1 MLYFARWKTTL
12 IWMAVFLSAVI
23 ALPNLLSE
31 KQLEAFP
38 DWLPKS
44 QVTLGLD
51 LQGGSHLLLRLER
64 NGIIEDRLQTTRD
77 DIRRLLRA
85 EQLGYTGLA
94 AAGQSVQVRIRN
106 TDDVDQ
112 AKQALSELLQPVD
125 GGLLGGGAIREITLE
140 EPQVGLLRLALTEE
154 GIDYR
159 VSSAVAQSIEV
170 IRKRV
175 DELGTTEPAIQRQGS
190 DRILVQVPGLDDP
203 QRLKELLGQTAKLA
217 FRMVDVTM
225 PVEEAINGRPPA
237 TSEVLPGVEGG
248 DAPFYLIQRSVLV
261 SGENLVDAQAG
272 FSQQTNEPIVTFR
285 FDTKG
290 AQRFGAATQA
300 NVGLPFAIVLDDQV
314 ISAPRINEPILGGS
328 GQISGNFSVQEA
340 NDLAILLRAGALP
353 AELTIIEERTVG
365 PSLGADSIAA
375 GKIAGIIGGL
385 LVIGFMILAYGML
398 GVVANIALIANV
410 VMLMAVLTLFG
421 ATLTLPGIAGI
432 VLTVGMAVD
441 SNVLIYERIR
451 EESRAGRKLI
461 QAIEAGFARAFT
473 TILDAN
479 ITTLIAA
486 AILFFVGTGPVK
498 GFAVTLTIGIITTV
512 FSAFTLTRWMMAFWF
527 KYKRPKALPDGLLGK
542 LPREFNLKFMR
553 LRNWAFLSSAAA
565 AIASVALFVVV
576 DMNYGIDFKGG
587 SIIEVKSQDGPADL
601 GDLRTRMSELN
612 LGDVQ
617 VQEFGSPD
625 EVLIRVQ
632 AQDGSETAEQNVV
645 KVVRAELGDEYEFRR
660 VEVVGPTVSAEL
672 ARDGTLAV
680 AGALFAILIYIWLRF
695 EWQFAIGAVVATFH
709 DVVLTIGIFVISG
722 VEFNLSSVAAVLTIV
737 GYSLNDTVVVYDRV
751 RENLRRYKK
760 RPLESLL
767 DLSVNQ
773 MLSRTILT
781 SVTTL
786 LALLALY
793 LFGGEVIQS
802 FTFAMIFGVLIGTYS
817 STFIAAPI
825 LILFKLRPEDFRKG
839 LDEKK
844 EKRDET
850 EGTMPINFDT

>member
-12 IWMAVFLSAVI
+12 IWMAVFVSALV
-23 ALPNLLSE
+23 ALPNLLS
-31 KQLEAFP
+31 QNMLQQFP
-38 DWLPKS
+38 DWMPKD

-51 LQGGSHLLLRLER
+51 LQGGSHMLLRLER
-64 NGIIEDRLQTTRD
+64 NEIIEERVQTTRD
-77 DIRRLLRA
+77 DVRRLLRQ
-85 EQLGYTGLA
+85 ERILYSGLQG
-94 AAGQSVQVRIRN
+94 AGQSVQVRIRDA
-106 TDDVDQ
+106 DDVEL
-112 AKQALSELLQPVD
+112 ARQALQDILQPID
-125 GGLLGGGAIREITLE
+125 GGLLGGGVITEITLE
-140 EPQVGLLRLALTEE
+140 EPQAGLLRLTLTDE

-159 VSSAVAQSIEV
+159 VSSAVTQSIEV

-175 DELGTTEPAIQRQGS
+175 DELGTTEPAIQRQGA
-190 DRILVQVPGLDDP
+190 DRVLVQVPGLDDP
-203 QRLKELLGQTAKLA
+203 QRLKQLLNQTAKLT
-217 FRMVDVTM
+217 FRMVDESM
-225 PVEEAINGRPPA
+225 PVQEAINGRPPS
-237 TSEVLPGVEGG
+237 TSEVLPTLDPADGG
-248 DAPFYLIQRSVLV
+248 FELIERSVLV

-290 AQRFGAATQA
+290 AQRFGQATQQ
-300 NVGLPFAIVLDDQV
+300 NVGSRFAIVLDDQV
-314 ISAPRINEPILGGS
+314 ISAPVIREAILGGS
-328 GQISGNFSVQEA
+328 GQISGNFTVDTA

-353 AELTIIEERTVG
+353 ATLTIIEERTVG

-375 GKIAGIIGGL
+375 GQTAGIIGAI
-385 LVIGFMILAYGML
+385 LVVVFMVLAYGML

-410 VMLMAVLTLFG
+410 TMVMAILTLLG

-451 EESRAGRKLI
+451 EEIRGGRNLV
-461 QAIEAGFARAFT
+461 QGIEAGFSRALT

-486 AILFFVGTGPVK
+486 FILFFVGTGPVK

-512 FSAFTLTRWMMAFWF
+512 FSAYTLTRWMIAYWF
-527 KYKRPKALPDGLLGK
+527 KVKRPKALPDGLLGK
-542 LPREFNLKFMR
+542 LPREFNIKFMT
-553 LRNWAFLSSAAA
+553 LRNFAFAGSIVGI
-565 AIASVALFVVV
+565 IASVGLFATVN
-576 DMNYGIDFKGG
+576 MNYGIDFVGG
-587 SIIEVKSQDGPADL
+587 SIIEVRAQDGPADL
-601 GDLRTRMSELN
+601 ADIRTRMSELN

-617 VQEFGSPD
+617 VQEFGEPE

-632 AQDGSETAEQNVV
+632 AQDGSETAEQNVITL
-645 KVVRAELGDEYEFRR
+645 VRAELEGDYEFRR

-680 AGALFAILIYIWLRF
+680 FGALFAILIYIWLRF

-709 DVVLTIGIFVISG
+709 DVLLTIGLFVISG

-760 RPLESLL
+760 KPLEALL

-781 SVTTL
+781 SITTL
-786 LALLALY
+786 LALLSLF

-817 STFIAAPI
+817 SIFIAAPI
-825 LILFKLRPEDFRKG
+825 LILFNLRPEDFRKG
-839 LDEKK
+839 LEDKK
-844 EKRDET
+844 KQKDET
-850 EGTMPINFDT
+850 EGTMPINLDM

>member
-12 IWMAVFLSAVI
+12 IWLAVFMSAVV

-31 KQLEAFP
+31 NTLKNFP
-38 DWLPKS
+38 DFMPKG

-51 LQGGSHLLLRLER
+51 LQGGSHMLLRLER
-64 NGIIEDRLQTTRD
+64 NEIIEERIQTTRD
-77 DIRRLLRA
+77 DVRRLLRA
-85 EQLGYTGLA
+85 EGIGYTGLS
-94 AAGQSVQVRIRN
+94 AAGQAVQVRIRN
-106 TDDVDQ
+106 NDEIEQ
-112 AKQALSELLQPVD
+112 AKDILDELLVPVD
-125 GGLLGGGAIREITLE
+125 GGLLGGGTIVEITRE
-140 EPQVGLLRLALTEE
+140 EPQEGLLRFSLSEA

-159 VSSAVAQSIEV
+159 VSAAVAQSIEV
-170 IRKRV
+170 VRRRV
-175 DELGTTEPAIQRQGS
+175 DELGTTEPTIQRQGS
-190 DRILVQVPGLDDP
+190 DRLLVQVPGLEDP
-203 QRLKELLGQTAKLA
+203 QQLKEILKTTAKLT
-217 FRMVDVTM
+217 FRMVDTSM
-225 PVEEAINGRPPA
+225 PVQEAINGRPPA
-237 TSEVLPGVEGG
+237 TSEILPASNEAEGS
-248 DAPFYLIQRSVLV
+248 YLIQRSVLV
-261 SGENLVDAQAG
+261 AGENLVDAQAG
-272 FSQQTNEPIVTFR
+272 FDQQTNEPIVTFR

-290 AQRFGAATQA
+290 AQRFGQATQQ

-328 GQISGNFSVQEA
+328 GQISGNFTVEEA
-340 NDLAILLRAGALP
+340 NNLAILLRAGALP
-353 AELTIIEERTVG
+353 ATLTIIEERTVG

-375 GKIAGIIGGL
+375 GKVAGIIGAV
-385 LVIGFMILAYGML
+385 LVVVFMILAYGVL
-398 GVVANIALIANV
+398 GIVANIALIANI
-410 VMLMAVLTLFG
+410 VMIMAILTLFG

-451 EESRAGRKLI
+451 EEARAGRNLV
-461 QAIEAGFARAFT
+461 QAIEAGFARALT

-527 KYKRPKALPDGLLGK
+527 KRRRPKALPDGLMGM
-542 LPREFNLKFMR
+542 LPSEFNFKFMK
-553 LRNWAFLSSAAA
+553 LRNAAFIASVFAAV
-565 AIASVALFVVV
+565 ASVALFFTI

-587 SIIEVKSQDGPADL
+587 SIIEVRSQDGPADL

-617 VQEFGSPD
+617 VQEFGSPE

-632 AQDGSETAEQNVV
+632 AQDGSESSEQNVV
-645 KVVRAELGDEYEFRR
+645 TLVRAELDSEYEFRR
-660 VEVVGPTVSAEL
+660 VEVVGPTVSSEL
-672 ARDGTLAV
+672 ATAGALAV
-680 AGALFAILIYIWLRF
+680 GGALFAILIYIWLRF

-709 DVVLTIGIFVISG
+709 DVLLTIGIFVLSG

-760 RPLESLL
+760 KPLDALL

-773 MLSRTILT
+773 MLSRTMLT

-786 LALLALY
+786 LALLALF

-802 FTFAMIFGVLIGTYS
+802 FTFAMIFGVIVGTYS

-839 LDEKK
+839 LDDKVKK
-844 EKRDET
+844 KDET
-850 EGTMPINFDT
+850 EGTLPVQFDT

>member
-12 IWMAVFLSAVI
+12 IWMAVFISAVI
-23 ALPNLLSE
+23 AIPNLFSE

-38 DWLPKS
+38 DWMPKG

-106 TDDVDQ
+106 ADDVEQ
-112 AKQALSELLQPVD
+112 AKQALNELLQPVD
-125 GGLLGGGAIREITLE
+125 AGLLGGGAIREITLE
-140 EPQVGLLRLALTEE
+140 EPQTGLLRLSLTDE

-159 VSSAVAQSIEV
+159 VTSAVAQSIEV

-203 QRLKELLGQTAKLA
+203 QRLKELLGQTAKLT
-217 FRMVDVTM
+217 FRMVDITM
-225 PVEEAINGRPPA
+225 PVEEAMNGRPPA

-328 GQISGNFSVQEA
+328 GQISGNFTVQEA

-375 GKIAGIIGGL
+375 GKIAGIIGGI

-398 GVVANIALIANV
+398 GVVANIALVANV
-410 VMLMAVLTLFG
+410 TMLMAILTLFG

-451 EESRAGRKLI
+451 EEARAGRNLI

-527 KYKRPKALPDGLLGK
+527 KRKRPKTLPDGLLGK
-542 LPREFNLKFMR
+542 LPREFNLKFMKF
-553 LRNWAFLSSAAA
+553 RNWAFLSSAAA

-601 GDLRTRMSELN
+601 GDIRARMSELN

-617 VQEFGSPD
+617 VQEFGSPE

-645 KVVRAELGDEYEFRR
+645 TVVRAELGDEYEFRR

-786 LALLALY
+786 LALMALY

-825 LILFKLRPEDFRKG
+825 LILFNLRPEDFRKG

-850 EGTMPINFDT
+850 EGTMPIHFDT

>member
-12 IWMAVFLSAVI
+12 IWMAVFLGAVI
-23 ALPNLLSE
+23 AIPNLFSE

-38 DWLPKS
+38 DWMPKG

-106 TDDVDQ
+106 ADDVEQ
-112 AKQALSELLQPVD
+112 AKQALNELLQPVD
-125 GGLLGGGAIREITLE
+125 AGLLGGGAIREITLE
-140 EPQVGLLRLALTEE
+140 EPQTGLLRLSLTEE

-159 VSSAVAQSIEV
+159 VTSAVAQSIEV

-203 QRLKELLGQTAKLA
+203 QRLKELLGQTAKLT
-217 FRMVDVTM
+217 FRMVDITM

-328 GQISGNFSVQEA
+328 GQISGNFTVQEA

-375 GKIAGIIGGL
+375 GKIAGIIGGI

-410 VMLMAVLTLFG
+410 TMLMAILTLFG

-451 EESRAGRKLI
+451 EEARAGRKLI

-527 KYKRPKALPDGLLGK
+527 KHKRPKALPDGLLGK
-542 LPREFNLKFMR
+542 LPREFNLKFMKF
-553 LRNWAFLSSAAA
+553 RNWAFLSSAAA
-565 AIASVALFVVV
+565 AIASVGLFVVV

-601 GDLRTRMSELN
+601 GDIRARMSELN

-645 KVVRAELGDEYEFRR
+645 TVVRAELGDEYEFRR

-786 LALLALY
+786 LALMALY

-825 LILFKLRPEDFRKG
+825 LILFNLRPEDFRKG

>member
-12 IWMAVFLSAVI
+12 IWLAVFLSAMV

-31 KQLEAFP
+31 NTLKSFP
-38 DWLPKS
+38 DFMPKGKL
-44 QVTLGLD
+44 TLGLD
-51 LQGGSHLLLRLER
+51 LQGGSHMLLRLER
-64 NGIIEDRLQTTRD
+64 NEIIEERIQTTRD
-77 DIRRLLRA
+77 DVRRLLRA
-85 EQLGYTGLA
+85 EGIGYTGLS
-94 AAGQSVQVRIRN
+94 AAGQAVQVRIRN
-106 TDDVDQ
+106 NDDVEQ
-112 AKQALSELLQPVD
+112 AKDILDELLLPVD
-125 GGLLGGGAIREITLE
+125 GGLLGGGSIVEINRE
-140 EPQVGLLRLALTEE
+140 EPQEGLLRFALTED

-159 VSSAVAQSIEV
+159 VSAAVAQSIEV
-170 IRKRV
+170 IRRRV
-175 DELGTTEPAIQRQGS
+175 DELGTTEPSIQRQGS
-190 DRILVQVPGLDDP
+190 DRVLVQVPGLDDP
-203 QRLKELLGQTAKLA
+203 ERLKRILNQTAKLA
-217 FRMVDVTM
+217 FRMVDSTM
-225 PVEEAINGRPPA
+225 PVQEAINGRPPA
-237 TSEVLPGVEGG
+237 TSEVLPAANEAEG
-248 DAPFYLIQRSVLV
+248 FYLIQRSVLV

-272 FSQQTNEPIVTFR
+272 FDQQTNEPIVSFR

-290 AQRFGAATQA
+290 AQRFGQATQQ

-328 GQISGNFSVQEA
+328 GQISGNFTVEEA
-340 NDLAILLRAGALP
+340 NNLAILLRAGALP
-353 AELTIIEERTVG
+353 ATLTIIEERTVG

-375 GKIAGIIGGL
+375 GKIAGIIGAI
-385 LVIGFMILAYGML
+385 LVVVFMILAYGVL
-398 GVVANIALIANV
+398 GIVANIALIANI
-410 VMLMAVLTLFG
+410 VMIMAILTLFG

-451 EESRAGRKLI
+451 EEARAGRNLV
-461 QAIEAGFARAFT
+461 QAIEAGFARALT

-527 KYKRPKALPDGLLGK
+527 KRRRPKALPDGLMSK
-542 LPREFNLKFMR
+542 LPSDFNFKFMK
-553 LRNWAFLSSAAA
+553 LRNPAFIASVFAAV
-565 AIASVALFVVV
+565 ASVALFFTIN
-576 DMNYGIDFKGG
+576 MNYGIDFKGG
-587 SIIEVKSQDGPADL
+587 SIIEVRSQNGPADL

-612 LGDVQ
+612 LGEVQ
-617 VQEFGSPD
+617 VQEFGEPE

-632 AQDGSETAEQNVV
+632 AQDGSESSEQNVV
-645 KVVRAELGDEYEFRR
+645 KLVRAELGDEYEFRR

-672 ARDGTLAV
+672 ATAGALAV
-680 AGALFAILIYIWLRF
+680 GGALFAILIYIWLRF

-709 DVVLTIGIFVISG
+709 DVLLTIGIFVLSG

-751 RENLRRYKK
+751 RENLRRFKK
-760 RPLESLL
+760 KPLDALL

-773 MLSRTILT
+773 MLSRTMLT

-786 LALLALY
+786 LALTALF

-802 FTFAMIFGVLIGTYS
+802 FTFAMIFGVVVGTYS

-825 LILFKLRPEDFRKG
+825 LILFNLRPEDFRK
-839 LDEKK
+839 DVDTNSKK
-844 EKRDET
+844 KDET
-850 EGTMPINFDT
+850 EGTLPVQFDT